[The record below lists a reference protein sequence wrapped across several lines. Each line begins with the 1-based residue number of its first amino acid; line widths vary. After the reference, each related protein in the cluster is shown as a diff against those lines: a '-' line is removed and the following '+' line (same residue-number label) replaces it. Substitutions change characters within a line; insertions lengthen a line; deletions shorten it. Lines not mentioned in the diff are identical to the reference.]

1 MRKRGFTLI
10 ELLIV
15 VAIIGILA
23 AIAVPNFLNA
33 QVRAKIARSVSE
45 IRALSNAIEM
55 YQIDNNSIPFRP
67 PGGADGTSTYNPA
80 PITSP
85 IAYIAKIPY
94 DPFID
99 APNSIKM
106 SDDRGDGLD
115 VGWYLY
121 VGLRPDIKPNALLGR
136 YWVWGWGPDKTRQS
150 YPVRPYS
157 ASNGLNSKGD
167 IIGSNKTGFLDKD
180 LSIEAGIT
188 KETDNEYHQIG
199 Q

>member
-1 MRKRGFTLI
+1 MYNRGFTLI

-33 QVRAKIARSVSE
+33 QIRAKIARSVSE
-45 IRALSNAIEM
+45 IRAMSNAIEM
-55 YQIDNNSIPFRP
+55 YQLDNNSYPFVP
-67 PGGADGTSTYNPA
+67 PGGADGSHMYNMA

-85 IAYIAKIPY
+85 IAYMASLPY

-106 SDDRGDGLD
+106 SDNRGDGLD

-121 VGLRPDIKPNALLGR
+121 VARRSDLAPNPIHGR
-136 YWVWGWGPDKTRQS
+136 YWVWGWGPDRTRQS

-157 ASNGLNSKGD
+157 ASNGLNSQGD
-167 IIGSNKTGFLDKD
+167 IISSNKQGFLDKD
-180 LSIEAGIT
+180 LSIEAGIS
-188 KETDNEYHQIG
+188 KQSDNEFHQIG